1 MGEFLFGLSFY
12 LADSKVQL
20 PSMASLVRDRFH
32 QKSSPGSDHHRFS
45 GCLLSACS
53 KAQVE
58 TMKEGRWGIARA
70 MGHSQGG
77 GVMRRTKGGAGWHR
91 EDLVES
97 GV

>member
-45 GCLLSACS
+45 GCLLSACPGRDD
-53 KAQVE
+53 
-58 TMKEGRWGIARA
+58 EGRA

-77 GVMRRTKGGAGWHR
+77 GVMRRAKGGAGWHR
-91 EDLVES
+91 EDLEES